1 MDSVNFFPLVMLE
14 HRVTNQLVTRLPQAL
29 INPLVTRLP
38 LSQQPLHMV
47 QHLGTRPLLHP
58 IQGTRQTA
66 VQAAIKQHLPLNIRD
81 IASNPRVVAIHRP
94 AVDQATNSHRDMIR
108 VEGISPVA
116 RGAMVVAKAVVEVT
130 KVVGIKA
137 VVVVAAAV
145 VVAVDMDSRALPMAK
160 AVVVM
165 EEVEE
170 GKFQIFIISP
180 YCDYAFCHVEVS
192 LDDHVHAVGQILKI
206 LIFTSQNLKLF

>member
-1 MDSVNFFPLVMLE
+1 MTNNEINSIVYVIYTEIDSVKFLPLVMLE

-29 INPLVTRLP
+29 INQLVTRPL

-58 IQGTRQTA
+58 IQGIRQTA
-66 VQAAIKQHLPLNIRD
+66 VQAAIQQHLPLSIRD
-81 IASNPRVVAIHRP
+81 TASKPRVVAIHRP

-116 RGAMVVAKAVVEVT
+116 RGAMVVAKAVVEDT

-137 VVVVAAAV
+137 VAVVAAAAA

-170 GKFQIFIISP
+170 GRFSFLL
-180 YCDYAFCHVEVS
+180 YH
-192 LDDHVHAVGQILKI
+192 
-206 LIFTSQNLKLF
+206 LIVVMDFVV

>member
-1 MDSVNFFPLVMLE
+1 MTNNEINSIVYVIYTEIDSVKFLPLVMLE

-29 INPLVTRLP
+29 INQLVTRPL

-58 IQGTRQTA
+58 IQGIRQTA
-66 VQAAIKQHLPLNIRD
+66 VQAAIQQHLPLSIRD
-81 IASNPRVVAIHRP
+81 TASKPRVVAIHRP

-116 RGAMVVAKAVVEVT
+116 RGAMVVAKAVVEDT

-137 VVVVAAAV
+137 VAVVVAAA

-170 GKFQIFIISP
+170 GRFSF
-180 YCDYAFCHVEVS
+180 S
-192 LDDHVHAVGQILKI
+192 LYH
-206 LIFTSQNLKLF
+206 LIVVMDFVV

>member
-1 MDSVNFFPLVMLE
+1 MVE

-29 INPLVTRLP
+29 INQLVTRLL

-58 IQGTRQTA
+58 IQGIRQTA
-66 VQAAIKQHLPLNIRD
+66 ARAAIQQHLPLSIRD
-81 IASNPRVVAIHRP
+81 TASNPRVVAIHRLV
-94 AVDQATNSHRDMIR
+94 VDQATNSHRDMIR

-116 RGAMVVAKAVVEVT
+116 RGAMAVAKAVVVVT

-137 VVVVAAAV
+137 VAVVVVVVVA
-145 VVAVDMDSRALPMAK
+145 DMDSRALPMAK

-165 EEVEE
+165 EVVEE
-170 GKFQIFIISP
+170 GRFRFSLYHLIIVM
-180 YCDYAFCHVEVS
+180 CFV
-192 LDDHVHAVGQILKI
+192 
-206 LIFTSQNLKLF
+206 T

>member
-1 MDSVNFFPLVMLE
+1 MNFFLLGMVE

-29 INPLVTRLP
+29 INQLVTRLL

-58 IQGTRQTA
+58 IQGIRQTA
-66 VQAAIKQHLPLNIRD
+66 VRAAIQQHLPLSIRD
-81 IASNPRVVAIHRP
+81 TASNPRVVAIHRL

-108 VEGISPVA
+108 VEGISRVA
-116 RGAMVVAKAVVEVT
+116 RGAMAVAKAVVVVT

-137 VVVVAAAV
+137 VAVVVVVVA
-145 VVAVDMDSRALPMAK
+145 DMDSRALPMAK

-165 EEVEE
+165 EVVEE
-170 GKFQIFIISP
+170 GRFRFSLYHLIIVMR
-180 YCDYAFCHVEVS
+180 FV
-192 LDDHVHAVGQILKI
+192 
-206 LIFTSQNLKLF
+206 T